1 MKEECPIGLICEY
14 FDGCSQQTC
23 YDYAAPI
30 VLPYRIC
37 DSDDL
42 YREGTFVCQLPEF
55 EEDPDCDESEV
66 ALTNRYER
74 NLWIARIRAE
84 MEAEGW
90 GGICEL
96 PYSYNASMQ
105 ALVVHSECFL
115 EGEDLGFDPAEVDVK
130 GCIKGGF
137 IRALPL
143 DLHFIPTR
151 EAIQMHLDTDGFCY
165 SSFLIWDEYYEFDM

>member
-1 MKEECPIGLICEY
+1 MKEECPIGLICEH
-14 FDGCSQQTC
+14 FDCHPKVC
-23 YDYAAPI
+23 RDYAAPI
-30 VLPYRIC
+30 DLPYEIWL
-37 DSDDL
+37 DDG
-42 YREGTFVCQLPEF
+42 YYPKGAFICQLPEF
-55 EEDPDCDESEV
+55 EDYPDREETDWV
-66 ALTNRYER
+66 LYNRAER
-74 NLWIARIRAE
+74 NFRIARIRAE